1 MSDDTLTVS
10 EVIGRLQQAVV
21 AEFPTPVWLRGEVTG
36 LRRTSRGAVFFR
48 LADPDA
54 SDTALDVGARGRV
67 MMEVD
72 RILGDAGLGSL
83 RDGVEARMRGT
94 IDLDRRGSGVRLSL
108 HEVDPA
114 FTAGRLALDRAE
126 VVRRMT
132 ADGSLSAN
140 GSLPLPLVPLR
151 VGLVTSRGSAAHAD
165 FTDQLRR
172 SSYRFRVKT
181 AHTGVQGEVAA
192 DSIATALGRFRASD
206 ALKPR
211 HLMRENGSISP
222 GTASVD
228 VICLIRGGGSKLDL
242 SVFDSETVA
251 RAVAAAPVPVIT
263 GIGHDIDRTVADDA
277 AAVATK
283 TPSAAGEWLVARV
296 KDYADRIE
304 VARHSI
310 RAEAGS
316 ALRRHQQLL
325 RNAAADI
332 AGSTTTLRRQHDT
345 LDRFQSEI
353 AHAGRA
359 ILDRRR
365 SELDSLTHWFK
376 AVDVEPTLHR
386 GFAIV
391 TDDGGEL
398 VRSVSQVSSGDRLE
412 VRLAD
417 GTVRVVVENE

>member
-10 EVIGRLQQAVV
+10 EVIGRLQQVV
-21 AEFPTPVWLRGEVTG
+21 VREFPTPIWVRGEVTG

-54 SDTALDVGARGRV
+54 ADTALDVGARGRV

-72 RILGDAGLGSL
+72 RILGEAGLGSL

-94 IDLDRRGSGVRLSL
+94 IDLDKRGTGVRLSL

-114 FTAGRLALDRAE
+114 FTAGRMALDRAE
-126 VVRRMT
+126 VIRRMT
-132 ADGSLSAN
+132 ADGSISAN

-172 SSYRFRVKT
+172 SSFRFQVKT
-181 AHTGVQGEVAA
+181 THSGVQGGRAA
-192 DSIATALGRFRASD
+192 ESIATALGR
-206 ALKPR
+206 L
-211 HLMRENGSISP
+211 
-222 GTASVD
+222 GTESVD
-228 VICLIRGGGSKLDL
+228 MICLIRGGGSKLDL

-263 GIGHDIDRTVADDA
+263 GIGHDIDRTVVDEA
-277 AAVATK
+277 AAVPTK

-296 KDYADRIE
+296 KDYADRID
-304 VARHSI
+304 VARHAI

-325 RNAAADI
+325 RTAAADI
-332 AGSTTTLRRQHDT
+332 AGSTTTLRRQDDT
-345 LDRFQSEI
+345 LDRLQSEI

-359 ILDRRR
+359 ILERRR
-365 SELDSLTHWFK
+365 SELDSLAHWFK
-376 AVDVEPTLHR
+376 AVDVEPTLRR

-398 VRSVSQVSSGDRLE
+398 IRSIGQVSSGDRLA

-417 GTVRVVVENE
+417 GTVRVVVENL